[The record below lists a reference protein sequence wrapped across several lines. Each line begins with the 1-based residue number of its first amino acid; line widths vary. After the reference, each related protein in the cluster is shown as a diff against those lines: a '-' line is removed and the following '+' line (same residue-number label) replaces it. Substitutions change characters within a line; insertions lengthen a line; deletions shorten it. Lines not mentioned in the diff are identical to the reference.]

1 VRADV
6 LVDAGPLV
14 ALLDRSDRHHASC
27 VGALRTIRGSLFSVW
42 PAVTEAMCLLG
53 FSVKAQGAL
62 LKMIEL
68 GTLKILALETADVL
82 RIRDLMVQ
90 YKDHPMDFAD
100 AALVRVAEREKL
112 RRILTIDRRDFAVY
126 RPSRLGRFAIIP

>member
-1 VRADV
+1 VRADI

-14 ALLDRSDRHHASC
+14 AVLDRSDRHHAAC

-42 PAVTEAMCLLG
+42 PVVTEAMCLLG
-53 FSVKAQGAL
+53 FSVKAQTAL
-62 LKMIEL
+62 LEMIEL
-68 GTLKILALETADVL
+68 GTLKILALDPGDAPRVRE
-82 RIRDLMVQ
+82 LMVQ
-90 YKDHPMDFAD
+90 YRDHPMDFAD

-112 RRILTIDRRDFAVY
+112 RRVFTVDRRDFAVY